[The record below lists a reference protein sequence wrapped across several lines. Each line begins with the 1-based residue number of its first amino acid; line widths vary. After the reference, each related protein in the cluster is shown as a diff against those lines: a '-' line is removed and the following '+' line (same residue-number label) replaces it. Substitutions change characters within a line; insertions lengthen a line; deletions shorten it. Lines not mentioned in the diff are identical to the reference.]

1 MTQDHQTVVG
11 NTSAEPCA
19 LLWPP
24 QWGTEKPNLLARY
37 WVPAMVLISGALFI
51 GLGVATVAAP
61 VSLAGVWIALLAV
74 PMLMTPRR
82 RPASAVSVN
91 VRRVWVSPSTG
102 QVSDSGRP
110 DDDSVAGIVVPMIES
125 VAAQTYLVLGRMF
138 LVPVF
143 LFTGAF
149 WTMSGYGGSFLG
161 PFYLVLAVISVVL
174 IVPKAVRALCGFAL
188 RSNDPLLVLTE
199 DGLWV
204 DNGSVRMFYPW
215 DNIEAVFPEKT
226 RGYLSASIRPRPDTT
241 PRMIKSRRWSLGE
254 FVDKR
259 DVLAIPVAAYDI
271 DPVLLLAVIS
281 RTVYWPQTRSQLG
294 FGYTITDLGN
304 PLVRNV
310 TVIGTE
316 GGFVCTSDRGDFTL
330 VQGSRAAAVLGEVLR
345 HPTPVDLVL
354 DERREVIDFLLGGAP
369 FNTDRITPQR

>member
-24 QWGTEKPNLLARY
+24 QWGTERPNLLSRF
-37 WVPAMVLISGALFI
+37 WVPAMVFISGALFV
-51 GLGVATVAAP
+51 GLGVATGAAP
-61 VSLAGVWIALLAV
+61 VSLVGVWIVLLAV
-74 PMLMTPRR
+74 PMVMTPRR
-82 RPASAVSVN
+82 RPTSAVSEN

-102 QVSDSGRP
+102 HVIDSGRP
-110 DDDSVAGIVVPMIES
+110 DDDSVAGLVVPMIES

-138 LVPVF
+138 LVPAF
-143 LFTGAF
+143 LVSGAF
-149 WTMSGYGGSFLG
+149 WTMSGFGGSFLG
-161 PFYLVLAVISVVL
+161 PFYLVLAAISVVL
-174 IVPKAVRALCGFAL
+174 IVPKAVRALGGFAL
-188 RSNDPLLVLTE
+188 RSNDPLLALTE

-215 DNIEAVFPEKT
+215 DDIEAVFPEKT

-241 PRMIKSRRWSLGE
+241 PRMIKSRRWSLGQ

-259 DVLAIPVAAYDI
+259 GVLAIPVAVYDI

-281 RTVYWPQTRSQLG
+281 RAVYWPQTRSQLG
-294 FGYTITDLGN
+294 AGYTITDLGN

-310 TVIGTE
+310 TVIDAA
-316 GGFVCTSDRGDFTL
+316 GGFIGTSDRGNFTL
-330 VQGSRAAAVLGEVLR
+330 VQGSRAAAVLDQVLR

-354 DERREVIDFLLGGAP
+354 DERREVIDVLAGGKP
-369 FNTDRITPQR
+369 FNTGRSTTQR